1 MPLRIGAGRAILGLL
16 ILGTLG
22 CDGGTP
28 ADGARALVPTDHL
41 EKQRLKLAEMRAS
54 LKAQP
59 TVKPR
64 PRH

>member
-1 MPLRIGAGRAILGLL
+1 MPLRPRAGRAILGLL
-16 ILGTLG
+16 LLGTLG
-22 CDGGTP
+22 CDAGPPPDGT
-28 ADGARALVPTDHL
+28 RALVPADHL

-59 TVKPR
+59 AARPR